1 MNINVSILAV
11 ILVATVA
18 SSTVALDLGTLTA
31 YGAHSNVNLGTIAK
45 DLLTELSP
53 SKPAANRTLLVTEH
67 FSFHMFATNRTEFC
81 HYHPGDTLQRVLY
94 GGGQFYT
101 AYGKPVPQNPGDS
114 FFIPKGK
121 PHAFDG
127 QLHGPSVVIVQW
139 SPPYHEGYIIP
150 TTGCKDMPN
159 MASFNNS
166 DFGC

>member
-1 MNINVSILAV
+1 MQAPMSSESANHVKFFCAQTACLV
-11 ILVATVA
+11 ISHLQ
-18 SSTVALDLGTLTA
+18 S
-31 YGAHSNVNLGTIAK
+31 
-45 DLLTELSP
+45 LLTIKSD
-53 SKPAANRTLLVTEH
+53 T
-67 FSFHMFATNRTEFC
+67 
-81 HYHPGDTLQRVLY
+81 GDTLQRVLY